1 MAAKF
6 KIEQN
11 PTFASKVGIHRA
23 GGEMIEVGMTFK
35 YRTRTEQ
42 AELTDTWKARRED
55 AAKEFEGQNSGLRDV
70 VGAMVEVEVQEIA
83 DIVEGW
89 EFDDAVSDDAIRR
102 LLDGG
107 KSIYDAIMKSYFDG
121 LDPARLG
128 N

>member
-11 PTFASKVGIHRA
+11 PTFEAKVGIHRA
-23 GGEMIEVGMTFK
+23 GGEKIEVGMTFK

-42 AELTDTWKARRED
+42 AELTDTWKSRRED
-55 AAKEFEGQNSGLRDV
+55 AAKEFEGQNSGLRGV

-83 DIVEGW
+83 DIVEAW
-89 EFDDAVSDDAIRR
+89 EFDDGVSDDAIRR

-107 KSIYDAIMKSYFDG
+107 KSIYDAIMKAYFDG

>member
-11 PTFASKVGIHRA
+11 PTFDMTVGIFRA
-23 GGEMIEVGMTFK
+23 GGEKQEVGMTFK

-42 AELTDTWKARRED
+42 AELAEAWQARREA
-55 AAKEFEGQNSGLRDV
+55 AAKEFDGRENKVSDYTRAL
-70 VGAMVEVEVQEIA
+70 VELEVQEIA
-83 DIVEGW
+83 DILEGW
-89 EFDDAVSDDAIRR
+89 EFDQAVSEESIRYV
-102 LLDGG
+102 LNGG
-107 KSIYDAIMKSYFDG
+107 KPAYNAIVKAYFDG